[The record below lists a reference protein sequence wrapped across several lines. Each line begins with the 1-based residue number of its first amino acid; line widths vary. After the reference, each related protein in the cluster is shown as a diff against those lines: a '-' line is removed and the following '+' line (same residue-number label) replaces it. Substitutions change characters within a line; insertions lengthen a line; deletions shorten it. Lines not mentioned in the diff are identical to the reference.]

1 MPELVAYGAA
11 RGVRV
16 LLWADW
22 ADLATT
28 TARAQVLDR
37 MAAWG
42 VAGVK
47 LDYLE
52 SDRPSRI
59 GFMAGVARAAAHRRL
74 LVSFHGVTVP
84 RGLERTWPNVL
95 TYEGVLGAEHAK
107 PGTPIDPAHDVDL
120 VFTRNAIGPMDYTP
134 AALSARGQ
142 TSTMAHRLAQAIA
155 FESGLQSYADTPA
168 SYEAHPAALALLA
181 AAPAAWDDTRLLAG
195 EPGRFATVA
204 RRAGDAWFVGGLS
217 ATAAR
222 TEAVPL
228 GFLGAGAYTA
238 TVITDDGAGG
248 LATSTREV
256 TAGDVLEV
264 PVAADGGFTVE
275 LVAR

>member
-1 MPELVAYGAA
+1 VPELVAYAA
-11 RGVRV
+11 ALGVRV

-22 ADLATT
+22 KGLATPA
-28 TARAQVLDR
+28 ARTRVLDR
-37 MAAWG
+37 MAGWG

-47 LDYLE
+47 LDFLE

-59 GFMAGVARAAAHRRL
+59 GFMADAARAAARRRL

-142 TSTMAHRLAQAIA
+142 TSTVAHRLAQAIA
-155 FESGLQSYADTPA
+155 FQSGLQSYADTPA
-168 SYEAHPAALALLA
+168 SYAAHPDALALLA

-195 EPGRFATVA
+195 GPGRYATVA

-222 TEAVPL
+222 TEPVAL

-238 TVITDDGAGG
+238 TVITDDGASG
-248 LATSTREV
+248 LAASRREV
-256 TAGDVLEV
+256 TARDVLEI
-264 PVAADGGFTVE
+264 PVAADGGFTVQ
-275 LVAR
+275 LAPR